1 MRAGCSFRWLIGA
14 VIFSNVP
21 RSKPRKLLKLR
32 PFLISANVLHKVK
45 IQSLVRA
52 LLRWYSVNARDLPW
66 RREPYRGNPY
76 CVYVSEIMLQQTQV
90 KAVIPYFERWM
101 RSLPSIQAVARARS
115 ERIHK
120 LWEGLGYYTRVR
132 NLQKA
137 ARFIVAKHGGKFPE
151 NFEDVLA
158 LPGIGPYTAGAICS
172 IAFHQPK
179 PVLDGNVIRVLTR
192 LFGITGNPRLPKMR
206 SRLWKLAD
214 ELVLAATNLDSA
226 GGSHGK
232 NATWGSPFR
241 HRAPGATRQVSPAC
255 SDLNQSLMELGALIC
270 TPKQAKCGVCPLAR
284 LCSAYLN
291 NRVQQLPNL
300 SRRPTPTR
308 RRFMALVAQKQ
319 DRFLVRRR
327 GEGIVNAHLWEFPNA
342 EILPINLDLNSAAV
356 AIFGISPENYEPLCT
371 IKHTIT
377 RYRITLEVFRLRQN
391 AGDYFGLG
399 QGRWLKKQQLRL
411 LPFTNAHKQIL
422 DRLITKVA
430 MHKGFAVP

>member
-1 MRAGCSFRWLIGA
+1 
-14 VIFSNVP
+14 
-21 RSKPRKLLKLR
+21 
-32 PFLISANVLHKVK
+32 
-45 IQSLVRA
+45 
-52 LLRWYSVNARDLPW
+52 
-66 RREPYRGNPY
+66 
-76 CVYVSEIMLQQTQV
+76 MLQQTQV
-90 KAVIPYFERWM
+90 KAVIPYYERWM
-101 RSLPSIQAVARARS
+101 RALPTIQAVARAKS

-137 ARFIVAKHGGKFPE
+137 ARLILTKHGGKFPE

-179 PVLDGNVIRVLTR
+179 PILDGNVIRVLTR
-192 LFGITGNPRLPKMR
+192 LFGITGNPRLPKVR

-214 ELVLAATNLDSA
+214 ELVLAATHWDSA
-226 GGSHGK
+226 GRSRGK
-232 NATWGSPFR
+232 NATRGVLSTHP
-241 HRAPGATRQVSPAC
+241 APGATNQGSPAC
-255 SDLNQSLMELGALIC
+255 AHLNQSLMELGALIC
-270 TPKQAKCGVCPLAR
+270 TPKQARCRVCPLAR

-319 DRFLVRRR
+319 GRFLVRQR

-342 EILPINLDLNSAAV
+342 EILPINLDLNSAAL
-356 AIFGISPENYEPLCT
+356 AIFGIAPENYEPLCT

-377 RYRITLEVFRLRQN
+377 RYRITLEVFRIKQN
-391 AGDYFGLG
+391 ACRQFGLG
-399 QGRWLKKQQLRL
+399 RGRWLKRRQLRM
-411 LPFTNAHKQIL
+411 LPFTSAHKQIL

-430 MHKGFAVP
+430 MYKGFAVP